1 VMSNK
6 KKLYIGLAVLLI
18 LLFSK
23 KVSASAI
30 ISKFEGIVRDKKDRT
45 KIIAYKD
52 FPGGIWT
59 IGYGNTSNPFT
70 GEKVKEGM
78 VIDENTALSW
88 LNKDIQVRQAALKKI
103 LKRTPNANQL
113 SAMTSLAYNIG
124 LTAFADSA
132 IRKNFDAGDFQKAAD
147 SFLLYNKARKDGK
160 LIVIEGLVNRRK
172 LERELFLK

>member
-1 VMSNK
+1 MSSR

-88 LNKDIQVRQAALKKI
+88 LNKDIEVRQTALKKI
-103 LKRTPNANQL
+103 LKRTPTANQL

-124 LTAFADSA
+124 VKAFADSS
-132 IRKNFDAGDFQKAAD
+132 IRKNFDIGDFKKAAD

-160 LIVIEGLVNRRK
+160 LIVIEGLDKRRK

>member
-1 VMSNK
+1 MSNK
-6 KKLYIGLAVLLI
+6 RKIYIGIAILLI
-18 LLFSK
+18 LLTAK
-23 KVSASAI
+23 KVSAAKI
-30 ISKFEGIVRDKKDRT
+30 ISQFEGIVRDKKDRK

-52 FPGGIWT
+52 FPAGIWT
-59 IGYGNTSNPFT
+59 IGYGNTFNPYT

-78 VIDENTALSW
+78 VIDEKTALDW
-88 LNKDIQVRQAALKKI
+88 LNKDIEQRQLALKKI

-124 LTAFADSA
+124 VNRFADSSV
-132 IRKNFDAGDFQKAAD
+132 RKNFDAGDIKKAAD

-160 LIVIEGLVNRRK
+160 LVVIEGLDKRRK

>member
-1 VMSNK
+1 MFNK
-6 KKLYIGLAVLLI
+6 RYIYISIAVLLI
-18 LLFSK
+18 LLIGK

-30 ISKFEGIVRDKKDRT
+30 ISKFEGIVRDKKDPK

-52 FPGGIWT
+52 YPAQIWT
-59 IGYGNTSNPFT
+59 IGYGNTFNPYT

-78 VIDENTALSW
+78 VIDEKTALNW
-88 LNKDIQVRQAALKKI
+88 LNKDIEQRQLALKKI

-124 LTAFADSA
+124 INRFADSSV
-132 IRKNFDAGDFQKAAD
+132 RKNFDIGDFKKAAD

-160 LIVIEGLVNRRK
+160 LVVIEGLDNRRK

>member
-1 VMSNK
+1 MSNK
-6 KKLYIGLAVLLI
+6 KKIYIGLAVLLI
-18 LLFSK
+18 LLIGK

-59 IGYGNTSNPFT
+59 IGYGNTFNPYT

-78 VIDENTALSW
+78 VIDEKTALDW
-88 LNKDIQVRQAALKKI
+88 LNKDIQQRQIALQKI
-103 LKRTPNANQL
+103 LKRVPTSNQL

-124 LTAFADSA
+124 INRFADSS
-132 IRKNFDAGDFQKAAD
+132 IRKNFDDGDFKKAAD

-160 LIVIEGLVNRRK
+160 LVVIEGLDKRRK